1 MATDGKDKSVA
12 ITGGVARNT
21 SVATSDKTVFAHDK
35 MGQSETMD
43 FFAGFLC
50 NGRVSVSLAS
60 NSEYTPNNRLAGCDN
75 NPVRAVFS
83 PSEDGKT
90 ESIGLG
96 STLWY
101 YDRKI
106 SSLTMYDADVYK
118 ETGAYPTLGEW
129 ELHAIPADKLVHEPT
144 ELPLFAKVVLTDK
157 DENGDGKMDWQDGA
171 IAYRGTIMHIPR

>member
-1 MATDGKDKSVA
+1 M
-12 ITGGVARNT
+12 
-21 SVATSDKTVFAHDK
+21 
-35 MGQSETMD
+35 
-43 FFAGFLC
+43 
-50 NGRVSVSLAS
+50 
-60 NSEYTPNNRLAGCDN
+60 
-75 NPVRAVFS
+75 FS

-171 IAYRGTIMHIPR
+171 IAYRGTITHIPVNSELVRDAVNLRISMNFGGHAQHPFLMALDNVKREIGRAHV